1 MQARIRH
8 VAVMCQDAPRVARF
22 YELLFALTAKAQ
34 TSDELHAKMFGA
46 PVLGSKRVVRPY
58 ERTII
63 VSDGNIGFAFLR
75 RAPGYP
81 GGIDHFGI
89 EVDDLDTVFAR
100 MKERYPKVGA
110 VKRPANRPFAAYS
123 SHDPEG
129 HLFDLAQHDSQNIR
143 GVWSETPR
151 EQERYIKHV
160 TIRAIDPEA
169 MARFYMD
176 VFEFKEEEKA
186 LEDPNFYLTDGK
198 VTLVLTPW
206 KIQDY
211 PEAEHRGPGFD
222 HVGFK
227 VESVETFKK
236 DLETVISVDPANLA
250 PRPASNIPEQKVV
263 LGLLQSCRYGQYHV
277 PDPEGNYVDV
287 AEH

>member
-1 MQARIRH
+1 MQAKIRH

-34 TSDELHAKMFGA
+34 TSDEISAKMFGA

-75 RAPGYP
+75 RPPGYP

-100 MKERYPKVGA
+100 MKERYPKVGK
-110 VKRPANRPFAAYS
+110 VKRPANRPFATYS

-129 HLFDLAQHDSQNIR
+129 HLFDLTQPGEQNIR
-143 GVWSETPR
+143 GVWSEGQR
-151 EQERYIKHV
+151 QQDRYIKHV

-169 MARFYMD
+169 MARFYVD

-198 VTLVLTPW
+198 VSLVLTPW
-206 KIQDY
+206 KIEHY
-211 PEAEHRGPGFD
+211 HEAEHRGPGFD

-227 VESVETFKK
+227 VEKVETFKK
-236 DLETVISVDPANLA
+236 DLELVSSIDPANLA
-250 PRPASNIPEQKVV
+250 PRAASNIPEHKVV
-263 LGLLQSCRYGQYHV
+263 LGLMQSCRYGQYQV
-277 PDPEGNYVDV
+277 ADPEGNYVDV
-287 AEH
+287 SEQ

>member
-110 VKRPANRPFAAYS
+110 VKRPASRPFAAYS

-151 EQERYIKHV
+151 EQERYIKHI
-160 TIRAIDPEA
+160 TIRAIDAEA
-169 MARFYMD
+169 MAQFM
-176 VFEFKEEEKA
+176 
-186 LEDPNFYLTDGK
+186 LTC
-198 VTLVLTPW
+198 LSS
-206 KIQDY
+206 
-211 PEAEHRGPGFD
+211 R
-222 HVGFK
+222 
-227 VESVETFKK
+227 KK
-236 DLETVISVDPANLA
+236 KRL
-250 PRPASNIPEQKVV
+250 
-263 LGLLQSCRYGQYHV
+263 
-277 PDPEGNYVDV
+277 
-287 AEH
+287 

>member
-89 EVDDLDTVFAR
+89 EVDDLDTVVAR
-100 MKERYPKVGA
+100 M
-110 VKRPANRPFAAYS
+110 
-123 SHDPEG
+123 
-129 HLFDLAQHDSQNIR
+129 
-143 GVWSETPR
+143 
-151 EQERYIKHV
+151 
-160 TIRAIDPEA
+160 
-169 MARFYMD
+169 
-176 VFEFKEEEKA
+176 
-186 LEDPNFYLTDGK
+186 
-198 VTLVLTPW
+198 
-206 KIQDY
+206 
-211 PEAEHRGPGFD
+211 
-222 HVGFK
+222 
-227 VESVETFKK
+227 
-236 DLETVISVDPANLA
+236 
-250 PRPASNIPEQKVV
+250 
-263 LGLLQSCRYGQYHV
+263 
-277 PDPEGNYVDV
+277 
-287 AEH
+287 

>member
-1 MQARIRH
+1 MSSRRKASSKKLGVGVCSENKTWPVVFGATTRHSTSVFRQLQTGRKKGGRVMQAKIRH

-22 YELLFALTAKAQ
+22 YELLFALTSKAQ

-100 MKERYPKVGA
+100 MKDHYPKVGV

-129 HLFDLAQHDSQNIR
+129 H
-143 GVWSETPR
+143 
-151 EQERYIKHV
+151 
-160 TIRAIDPEA
+160 
-169 MARFYMD
+169 
-176 VFEFKEEEKA
+176 
-186 LEDPNFYLTDGK
+186 YLTWRSRFTK
-198 VTLVLTPW
+198 H
-206 KIQDY
+206 Q
-211 PEAEHRGPGFD
+211 R
-222 HVGFK
+222 
-227 VESVETFKK
+227 S
-236 DLETVISVDPANLA
+236 LER
-250 PRPASNIPEQKVV
+250 RPAGAGPIYQARHH
-263 LGLLQSCRYGQYHV
+263 SCHRPRGYGSILCRRF
-277 PDPEGNYVDV
+277 
-287 AEH
+287 